1 MSPRARLTV
10 ITVLALLVVVAPMAL
25 IALGADRG
33 SASFGDTEQLGV
45 NRLASATVDIAVRPA
60 TAALLAENLAPGDT
74 VAGEVELTNAG
85 TIPLHYAVRL
95 EGSVDAELVPW
106 LTWSFT
112 LRDAGQPCPE
122 GAAWHDVP
130 ASDRTDL
137 PAATLVAGA
146 MNLTGD
152 PAPGLDPGDRIL
164 DVGAVERLCV
174 AANLP
179 VGVPNDAQAASAR
192 LVVRVDA
199 EQLVT
204 EEQS

>member
-1 MSPRARLTV
+1 MSRRARLTV

-45 NRLASATVDIAVRPA
+45 NRLASATVDIAASPA
-60 TAALLAENLAPGDT
+60 TAALRAENLAPGDT

-95 EGSVDAELVPW
+95 EGSVDDVLVPW
-106 LTWSFT
+106 LAWSFT
-112 LRDAGQPCPE
+112 FREAGQPCPQ
-122 GAAWHDVP
+122 GDAWRDVGP
-130 ASDRTDL
+130 SDRTDVS
-137 PAATLVAGA
+137 AADLVAGGTG
-146 MNLTGD
+146 LTGD
-152 PAPGLDPGDRIL
+152 PTPGLDPGDRIL
-164 DVGAVERLCV
+164 VVGAVERLCV
-174 AANLP
+174 AATLP

-199 EQLVT
+199 EQLVS
-204 EEQS
+204 EEPS